1 MSSTKVFRML
11 IMGAPA
17 SGKGTISGRI
27 VKKFNFQ
34 HISSGDLLRWNIDK
48 KTPLGTQAVGYVNR
62 GQLVPDDLVISC
74 VVDRLHG
81 EGAPR
86 VLLDGFPRTR
96 PQAEKLATVLPL
108 DAVVNLNVPYDV
120 IIERVKSRWVHLPS
134 GRVYNI
140 GFNEPKV
147 PFKDDVT
154 GEDLVQRPDDHP
166 DAVKKRLEIYDSIT
180 KPLLEYYKAQ
190 NLLVEFWGKTSNAI
204 WPNVD
209 EFLAKSFLE
218 KNETEKKAL

>member
-1 MSSTKVFRML
+1 MSKVFRML

-27 VKKFNFQ
+27 VKRFNFQ
-34 HISSGDLLRWNIDK
+34 HISSGDLLRWNMDK
-48 KTPLGTQAVGYVNR
+48 KTALGTEAAKYVNE
-62 GQLVPDDLVISC
+62 GKLVPDELIISC
-74 VVDRLHG
+74 VVDKLHA
-81 EGAPR
+81 ETAPR

-96 PQAEKLATVLPL
+96 PQAEQLAKVLPL
-108 DAVVNLNVPYDV
+108 DAVVNLNVPYEV
-120 IIERVKSRWVHLPS
+120 IIERAKSRWIHLPS

-166 DAVKKRLEIYDSIT
+166 DAVKRRLEIYDNIT
-180 KPLLEYYKAQ
+180 KPVLEYYKAQ
-190 NLLVEFWGKTSNAI
+190 GIIVEFWGKTSDAI
-204 WPNVD
+204 WPNV
-209 EFLAKSFLE
+209 EQFLAKSL
-218 KNETEKKAL
+218 NSETETQKKAI

>member
-1 MSSTKVFRML
+1 MSKVFRML

-27 VKKFNFQ
+27 VKRFNFQ
-34 HISSGDLLRWNIDK
+34 HISSGDLLRLNMDK
-48 KTPLGTQAVGYVNR
+48 KTELGVKAAKYVNA
-62 GQLVPDDLVISC
+62 GQLVPDDLIISC
-74 VVDRLHG
+74 VVDKLNT
-81 EGAPR
+81 ETASR
-86 VLLDGFPRTR
+86 VLLDGFPRTL

-108 DAVVNLNVPYDV
+108 EAVVNLNVPYEV
-120 IIERVKSRWVHLPS
+120 IIERAKSRWIHLPS

-166 DAVKKRLEIYDSIT
+166 DAVKKRLEIYDGIT
-180 KPLLEYYKAQ
+180 KPVLEYYKAQ
-190 NLLVEFWGKTSNAI
+190 GIIVEFWGKTSDAI
-204 WPNVD
+204 WPNV
-209 EFLAKSFLE
+209 EQFLAKSL
-218 KNETEKKAL
+218 NEAETQQKAI